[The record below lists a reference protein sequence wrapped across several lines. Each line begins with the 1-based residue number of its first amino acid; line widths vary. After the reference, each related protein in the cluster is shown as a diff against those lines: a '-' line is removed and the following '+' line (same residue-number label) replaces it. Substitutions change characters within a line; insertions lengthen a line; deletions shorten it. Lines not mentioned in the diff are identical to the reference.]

1 MGKLRSRQKRMAL
14 INDISG
20 FGRCSIAEEL
30 PIISMMKV
38 ECCPVLTSVLSNHT
52 GYPSFYFDDY
62 TDRMEAYIREWSKL
76 DLHFDGICS
85 GFLGSERQ
93 IGIVSDFLRQFKEA
107 DTTVIIDPVMGDH
120 GERYKTYTP
129 QACEKMRELLPF
141 ADIVTPNLTE
151 ACILAGVPYQ
161 EKFSRKKLTLLA
173 EAISAMGPQK
183 VVITGII
190 QGAFVGNFC
199 YEIGKTPKL
208 FRTIKVGTQRSGTG
222 DIFCAIIAADAVN
235 GVPFETS
242 VKKAGRFIKKCIE
255 KSIEMEIPVEEG
267 VCFEELLGTLK

>member
-1 MGKLRSRQKRMAL
+1 MAYLRSRQKRMAL

-20 FGRCSIAEEL
+20 FGRCSVAEEL
-30 PIISMMKV
+30 PIISVMKI
-38 ECCPVLTSVLSNHT
+38 ECCVLPTSILSNHT
-52 GYPSFYFDDY
+52 GYPSFFFDDY
-62 TDRMEAYIREWSKL
+62 TEKMGRYMEEWKKL
-76 DLHFDGICS
+76 ELHFDGICS
-85 GFLGSERQ
+85 GFLGSARQ
-93 IGIVSDFLRQFKEA
+93 IDLVADFFRTFKKE

-120 GERYKTYTP
+120 GERYRTYT
-129 QACEKMRELLPF
+129 QKACEKMKNLLPY

-161 EKFSRKKLTLLA
+161 EKFSRKRLTALA
-173 EAISAMGPQK
+173 ETISRMGPDR
-183 VVITGII
+183 VVITGIL
-190 QGAFVGNFC
+190 QGAFVANFC
-199 YEIGKTPKL
+199 YEKGKEPKI

-242 VKKAGRFIKKCIE
+242 VRKAGRFIKKCIQ